1 MTPNFKEPPPAGW
14 KESQPQDDCIR
25 GNWWE
30 MFGDAQL
37 NALEEQVN
45 ISNQTIAAAEANFR
59 AARATITIARADLF
73 PTITVG
79 AITNASQS
87 PSARSVNATGTSTGT
102 GKFYQLPIDLTY
114 ELDIWGKVR
123 NNIAA
128 NVANTQAS
136 SADVETVRLST
147 HAELGFD
154 YFALRGLDEQ
164 ARLLDAT
171 ILSYQQALQLTQTRF
186 DQGVASG
193 LDVALAKEQLDTTIA
208 QRTDVGVT
216 RAQLEHAI
224 AILMGKPPAEL
235 TIPPSPLTNE
245 EPPAVPV
252 GLPSELLERRPDVA
266 SAERHAASAN
276 ALIGVAKAAY
286 FPSLSL
292 TATAGLESSVL
303 GSLFQWSSKFW
314 SLGASATEIAFD
326 TGRRGGVTK
335 EAEANFDAAAAN
347 YRQSALLAFGDVED
361 NLAALRI
368 LSEEAKQ
375 QNVAIDSSRQLLDLT
390 ITRYV
395 GGVAAY
401 LDVITAQNAL
411 LINQRT
417 GASILTRRM
426 ESAVLLIKALGGGWD
441 RSQLRP

>member
-1 MTPNFKEPPPAGW
+1 MRCNCPPALRPGLHSVAAPRLFRVLILITVLLAINASCKVGPKYHVPVTPMTPNFKEPPPAGW
-14 KESQPQDDCIR
+14 KEAQPQDDCIR

-37 NALEEQVN
+37 NSLEEQVD

-59 AARATITIARADLF
+59 AARATITVARADLF

-216 RAQLEHAI
+216 R
-224 AILMGKPPAEL
+224 
-235 TIPPSPLTNE
+235 
-245 EPPAVPV
+245 
-252 GLPSELLERRPDVA
+252 
-266 SAERHAASAN
+266 
-276 ALIGVAKAAY
+276 
-286 FPSLSL
+286 
-292 TATAGLESSVL
+292 
-303 GSLFQWSSKFW
+303 
-314 SLGASATEIAFD
+314 
-326 TGRRGGVTK
+326 
-335 EAEANFDAAAAN
+335 
-347 YRQSALLAFGDVED
+347 
-361 NLAALRI
+361 
-368 LSEEAKQ
+368 
-375 QNVAIDSSRQLLDLT
+375 
-390 ITRYV
+390 
-395 GGVAAY
+395 
-401 LDVITAQNAL
+401 
-411 LINQRT
+411 
-417 GASILTRRM
+417 
-426 ESAVLLIKALGGGWD
+426 
-441 RSQLRP
+441 